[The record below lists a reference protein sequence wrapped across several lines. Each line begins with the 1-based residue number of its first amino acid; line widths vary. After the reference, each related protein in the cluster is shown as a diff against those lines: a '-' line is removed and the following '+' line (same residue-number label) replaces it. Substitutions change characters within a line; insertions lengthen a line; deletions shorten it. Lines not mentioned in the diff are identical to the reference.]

1 MAKSAGRLCVIK
13 IATASVAGARVTGM
27 TLSGTPIDVSDNGD
41 AANIAYLADEMSE
54 ETMELTV
61 SGVEDGQVLRDA
73 AMSTDPAN
81 RHYSN
86 LTFEFPNGD
95 EISGSFIMTN
105 YTETGDYREA
115 QTFDATFV
123 RNGQHTYTPAV

>member
-1 MAKSAGRLCVIK
+1 MAKSAGRLCLIK
-13 IATASVAGARVTGM
+13 IGGTAVAGSRVTGM
-27 TLSGTPIDVSDNGD
+27 TISGTPIDVSDTSD
-41 AANIAYLADEMSE
+41 EANIAYLADEMSE

-73 AMSTDPAN
+73 AMNTDPAE

-95 EISGSFIMTN
+95 EISGNFIMTS

-123 RNGQHTYTPAV
+123 RNGEHTYTPAT